1 MTIGEKIRAK
11 KRTTLQPLKLQGFS
25 LLINTLRVFKCSF
38 SAHCVSSFKHKKT
51 AFLHPFYKRFYEQ
64 QGIFIFCKA
73 SNRVRPSARQ

>member
-25 LLINTLRVFKCSF
+25 LLINALQVFKCSF
-38 SAHCVSSFKHKKT
+38 SAHCVSSFKHKKQHFIH
-51 AFLHPFYKRFYEQ
+51 AFYERFYEQ
-64 QGIFIFCKA
+64 QGTFIFCKA